1 MKIEEMNFD
10 EIVARLGEIAKSVEG
25 ATGDQIKALNTE
37 TDALISRKQEL
48 EKGMADNIRRNALNA
63 KLKAGTLV
71 SEDLKSADADLQER
85 TAFME
90 YVKTGKMSDLL
101 QRTDTT
107 GVSTDLGVLIPK
119 TVQQE
124 IIKDIDKMHGSLYAK
139 VKHLNIRGGVEYPIG
154 SFSATFSRITESTV
168 SDRQKGGSITGS
180 VVFGYNVGEI
190 RIAQTLLESLLT
202 VPVFESELAKV
213 IAEAFVKA
221 MDNEILNG
229 TGTSGQMEGILGKA
243 GITTVTFHEGEIADW
258 KTIQKKIFGGMSL
271 GFKALPYEFVMSNGT
286 WESQIK
292 TLSDD
297 NNRPVYAEPF
307 NPVDGTFS
315 CSFRGHNVTLV
326 EPTLLPDFDTA
337 AANKTF
343 GMIWVPGDA
352 YAINSNMNFS
362 VVQYVDHEKNQIV
375 KKALVVND
383 GKVLRK
389 DRIILLKKA
398 TKPAGT
404 AQ

>member
-10 EIVARLGEIAKSVEG
+10 EIAARLGEIAKSVEG

-71 SEDLKSADADLQER
+71 PEDLKSANADLQER

-90 YVKTGKMSDLL
+90 YVQTGKMSDLL
-101 QRTDTT
+101 QRTDVT

-124 IIKDIDKMHGSLYAK
+124 IIKNIDEMYGSLYAK

-154 SFSATFSRITESTV
+154 SFSATFSRITESAV

-180 VVFGYNVGEI
+180 VVFGYNIGEI
-190 RIAQTLLESLLT
+190 RIAQTLLESLLA
-202 VPVFESELAKV
+202 VPVFEAELAKV

-221 MDNEILNG
+221 MDSEILNG
-229 TGTSGQMEGILGKA
+229 TGTGGQMEGILGKA
-243 GITTVTFHEGEIADW
+243 GITTITFHEGEIADW

-326 EPTLLPDFDTA
+326 EPTLLPDFDA
-337 AANKTF
+337 AAVNKIF

-389 DRIILLKKA
+389 DRIILLKKVA
-398 TKPAGT
+398 KPAGAT
-404 AQ
+404 V

>member
-71 SEDLKSADADLQER
+71 PEDLKSANADLQER

-90 YVKTGKMSDLL
+90 YVQTGKMSDLL
-101 QRTDTT
+101 QRTDVT

-124 IIKDIDKMHGSLYAK
+124 IIKNIDEMYGSLYAK

-154 SFSATFSRITESTV
+154 SFSATFSRITESAV

-180 VVFGYNVGEI
+180 VVFGYNIGEI
-190 RIAQTLLESLLT
+190 RIAQTLLESLLA
-202 VPVFESELAKV
+202 VPVFEAELAKV

-221 MDNEILNG
+221 MDSEILNG
-229 TGTSGQMEGILGKA
+229 TGTGGQMEGILGKA
-243 GITTVTFHEGEIADW
+243 GITTITFHEGEIADW

-326 EPTLLPDFDTA
+326 EPTLLPDFDA
-337 AANKTF
+337 ATANKIF

-389 DRIILLKKA
+389 DRIILLKKVA
-398 TKPAGT
+398 KPAGT

>member
-190 RIAQTLLESLLT
+190 RIAQTLLESLLA

-229 TGTSGQMEGILGKA
+229 TGSGGQMEGILGKA

-389 DRIILLKKA
+389 DRIILLKKVA
-398 TKPAGT
+398 KPGGA
-404 AQ
+404 A

>member
-1 MKIEEMNFD
+1 M
-10 EIVARLGEIAKSVEG
+10 ARLGEIAKSVEG

-71 SEDLKSADADLQER
+71 PEDLKSANADLQER

-90 YVKTGKMSDLL
+90 YVQTGKMSDLL
-101 QRTDTT
+101 QRADVT

-124 IIKDIDKMHGSLYAK
+124 IIKNIDEMYGSLYAK

-154 SFSATFSRITESTV
+154 SFSATFSRINESTV

-180 VVFGYNVGEI
+180 VVFGYNIGEI
-190 RIAQTLLESLLT
+190 RIAQTLLESLLA
-202 VPVFESELAKV
+202 VPVFEAELAKV

-229 TGTSGQMEGILGKA
+229 TGTGGQMEGILGKA
-243 GITTVTFHEGEIADW
+243 GVTTITFHEGEIADW

-326 EPTLLPDFDTA
+326 EPTLLPDFDA
-337 AANKTF
+337 AAVNKIF

-389 DRIILLKKA
+389 DRIILLKKVA
-398 TKPAGT
+398 KPAGAT
-404 AQ
+404 V

>member
-101 QRTDTT
+101 QRNDTT

-229 TGTSGQMEGILGKA
+229 TGTGGQMEGILGKA

>member
-71 SEDLKSADADLQER
+71 PEDLKSANADLQER

-90 YVKTGKMSDLL
+90 YVQTGKMSDLL
-101 QRTDTT
+101 QRTDVT

-124 IIKDIDKMHGSLYAK
+124 IIKNIDEMYGSLYAK

-154 SFSATFSRITESTV
+154 SFSATFSRITESAV

-180 VVFGYNVGEI
+180 VVFGYNIGEI
-190 RIAQTLLESLLT
+190 RIAQTLLESLLA
-202 VPVFESELAKV
+202 VPVFEAELAKV

-221 MDNEILNG
+221 MDSEILNG
-229 TGTSGQMEGILGKA
+229 TGTGGQMEGILGKA
-243 GITTVTFHEGEIADW
+243 GITTITFHEGEIADW

-337 AANKTF
+337 AVNKIF

-389 DRIILLKKA
+389 DRIILLKKVA
-398 TKPAGT
+398 KPAGAT
-404 AQ
+404 V

>member
-71 SEDLKSADADLQER
+71 PEDLKSANADLQER

-90 YVKTGKMSDLL
+90 YVQTGKMSDLL
-101 QRTDTT
+101 QRTDVT

-124 IIKDIDKMHGSLYAK
+124 IIKNIDEMYGSLYAK

-154 SFSATFSRITESTV
+154 SFSATFSRITESAV

-180 VVFGYNVGEI
+180 VVFGYNIGEI
-190 RIAQTLLESLLT
+190 RIAQTLLESLLA
-202 VPVFESELAKV
+202 VPVFEAELAKV

-221 MDNEILNG
+221 MDSEILNG
-229 TGTSGQMEGILGKA
+229 TGTGGQMEGILGKA
-243 GITTVTFHEGEIADW
+243 GITTITFHEGEIADW

-326 EPTLLPDFDTA
+326 EPTLLPDFDA
-337 AANKTF
+337 AAVNKIF

-389 DRIILLKKA
+389 DRIILLKKVA
-398 TKPAGT
+398 KPAGAT
-404 AQ
+404 V

>member
-190 RIAQTLLESLLT
+190 RIAQTLLESLLA

-229 TGTSGQMEGILGKA
+229 TGTGGQMEGILGKA

-337 AANKTF
+337 TANKTF

-389 DRIILLKKA
+389 DRIILLKKVA
-398 TKPAGT
+398 KPAGT

>member
-71 SEDLKSADADLQER
+71 PEDLKSANADLQER

-90 YVKTGKMSDLL
+90 YVQTGKMSDLL
-101 QRTDTT
+101 QRADVT

-124 IIKDIDKMHGSLYAK
+124 IIKNIDEMYGSLYAK

-154 SFSATFSRITESTV
+154 SFSATFSRITESAV

-180 VVFGYNVGEI
+180 VVFGYNIGEI
-190 RIAQTLLESLLT
+190 RIAQTLLESLLA
-202 VPVFESELAKV
+202 VPVFEAELAKV

-221 MDNEILNG
+221 MDSEILNG
-229 TGTSGQMEGILGKA
+229 TGTGGQMEGILGKA
-243 GITTVTFHEGEIADW
+243 GITTITFHEGEIADW

-326 EPTLLPDFDTA
+326 EPTLLPDFDA
-337 AANKTF
+337 AAVNKIF

-389 DRIILLKKA
+389 DRIILLKKVA
-398 TKPAGT
+398 KPAGAT
-404 AQ
+404 V

>member
-1 MKIEEMNFD
+1 MKVEEMNFD

-71 SEDLKSADADLQER
+71 PEDLKSANADLQER

-90 YVKTGKMSDLL
+90 YVQTGKMSDLL
-101 QRTDTT
+101 QRADVT

-124 IIKDIDKMHGSLYAK
+124 IIKNIDEMYGSLYAK

-154 SFSATFSRITESTV
+154 SFSATFSRITESAV

-180 VVFGYNVGEI
+180 VVFGYNIGEI
-190 RIAQTLLESLLT
+190 RIAQTLLESLLA
-202 VPVFESELAKV
+202 VPVFEAELAKV

-229 TGTSGQMEGILGKA
+229 TGTGGQMEGILGKA
-243 GITTVTFHEGEIADW
+243 GVTTITFHEGEIADW

-326 EPTLLPDFDTA
+326 EPTLLPDFDA
-337 AANKTF
+337 AAVNKIF

-389 DRIILLKKA
+389 DRIILLKKVA
-398 TKPAGT
+398 KPAGAT
-404 AQ
+404 V

>member
-71 SEDLKSADADLQER
+71 PEDLKSANADLQER

-90 YVKTGKMSDLL
+90 YVQTGKMSDLL
-101 QRTDTT
+101 QRTDVT

-124 IIKDIDKMHGSLYAK
+124 IIKNIDEMYGSLYAK

-154 SFSATFSRITESTV
+154 SFSATFSRINESTV

-180 VVFGYNVGEI
+180 VVFGYNIGEI
-190 RIAQTLLESLLT
+190 RIAQTLLESLLA
-202 VPVFESELAKV
+202 VPVFEAELAKV

-229 TGTSGQMEGILGKA
+229 TGTGGQMEGILGKA
-243 GITTVTFHEGEIADW
+243 GVTTITFHEGEIADW

-326 EPTLLPDFDTA
+326 EPTLLPDFDA
-337 AANKTF
+337 AAVNKIF

-389 DRIILLKKA
+389 DRIILLKKVA
-398 TKPAGT
+398 KPAGAT
-404 AQ
+404 V

>member
-71 SEDLKSADADLQER
+71 PEDLKSANADLQER

-90 YVKTGKMSDLL
+90 YVQTGKMSDLL
-101 QRTDTT
+101 QRADVT

-124 IIKDIDKMHGSLYAK
+124 IIKNIDEMHGSLYAK

-154 SFSATFSRITESTV
+154 SFSATFSRITESAV

-180 VVFGYNVGEI
+180 VVFGYNIGEI
-190 RIAQTLLESLLT
+190 RIAQTLLESLLA
-202 VPVFESELAKV
+202 VPVFEAELAKV

-229 TGTSGQMEGILGKA
+229 TGTGGQMEGILGKA
-243 GITTVTFHEGEIADW
+243 GVTTITFHEGEIADW

-326 EPTLLPDFDTA
+326 EPTLLPDFDA
-337 AANKTF
+337 AAVNKIF

-389 DRIILLKKA
+389 DRIILLKKVA
-398 TKPAGT
+398 KPAGAT
-404 AQ
+404 V

>member
-71 SEDLKSADADLQER
+71 PEDLKSANADLQER

-90 YVKTGKMSDLL
+90 YVQTGKMSDLL
-101 QRTDTT
+101 QRTDVT

-124 IIKDIDKMHGSLYAK
+124 IIKNIDEMYGSLYAK

-154 SFSATFSRITESTV
+154 SFSATFSRITESAV

-180 VVFGYNVGEI
+180 VVFGYNIGEI
-190 RIAQTLLESLLT
+190 RIAQTLLESLLA
-202 VPVFESELAKV
+202 VPVFEAELAKV

-221 MDNEILNG
+221 MDSEILNG
-229 TGTSGQMEGILGKA
+229 TGTGGQMEGILGKA
-243 GITTVTFHEGEIADW
+243 GITTITFHEGEIADW

-326 EPTLLPDFDTA
+326 EPTLLPDFDA
-337 AANKTF
+337 AAVNKIF

-389 DRIILLKKA
+389 DRIILLKKVA
-398 TKPAGT
+398 KPAGT

>member
-71 SEDLKSADADLQER
+71 PEDLKSANADLQER

-90 YVKTGKMSDLL
+90 YVQTGKMSDLL
-101 QRTDTT
+101 QRADVT

-124 IIKDIDKMHGSLYAK
+124 IIKNIDEMHGSLYAK

-154 SFSATFSRITESTV
+154 SFSATFSRINESTV

-180 VVFGYNVGEI
+180 VVFGYNIGEI
-190 RIAQTLLESLLT
+190 RIAQTLLESLLA
-202 VPVFESELAKV
+202 VPVFEAELAKV

-221 MDNEILNG
+221 MDSEILNG
-229 TGTSGQMEGILGKA
+229 TGTGGQMEGILGKA
-243 GITTVTFHEGEIADW
+243 GITTITFHEGEIADW

-326 EPTLLPDFDTA
+326 EPTLLPDFDA
-337 AANKTF
+337 AAVNKIF

-389 DRIILLKKA
+389 DRIILLKKVA
-398 TKPAGT
+398 KPAGAT
-404 AQ
+404 V

>member
-1 MKIEEMNFD
+1 MKVEEMNFD

-71 SEDLKSADADLQER
+71 PEDLKSANADLQER

-90 YVKTGKMSDLL
+90 YVQTGKMSDLL
-101 QRTDTT
+101 QRADVT

-124 IIKDIDKMHGSLYAK
+124 IIKNIDEMHGSLYAK

-154 SFSATFSRITESTV
+154 SFSATFSRINESTV

-180 VVFGYNVGEI
+180 VVFGYNIGEI
-190 RIAQTLLESLLT
+190 RIAQTLLESLLA
-202 VPVFESELAKV
+202 VPVFEAELAKV

-221 MDNEILNG
+221 MDSEILNG
-229 TGTSGQMEGILGKA
+229 TGTGGQMEGILGKA
-243 GITTVTFHEGEIADW
+243 GVTTITFHEGEIADW

-326 EPTLLPDFDTA
+326 EPTLLPDFDA
-337 AANKTF
+337 AAVNKIF

-389 DRIILLKKA
+389 DRIILLKKVA
-398 TKPAGT
+398 KPAGAT
-404 AQ
+404 V

>member
-101 QRTDTT
+101 QRNDTT

-337 AANKTF
+337 TANKTF

>member
-229 TGTSGQMEGILGKA
+229 TGTGGQMEGILGKA

-337 AANKTF
+337 TANKTF

>member
-71 SEDLKSADADLQER
+71 PEDLKSANADLQER

-90 YVKTGKMSDLL
+90 YVQTGKMSDLL
-101 QRTDTT
+101 QRADVT

-124 IIKDIDKMHGSLYAK
+124 IIKNIDEMHGSLYAK

-154 SFSATFSRITESTV
+154 SFSATFSRINESTV

-180 VVFGYNVGEI
+180 VVFGYNIGEI
-190 RIAQTLLESLLT
+190 RIAQTLLESLLA
-202 VPVFESELAKV
+202 VPVFEAELAKV

-229 TGTSGQMEGILGKA
+229 TGTGGQMEGILGKA
-243 GITTVTFHEGEIADW
+243 GITTITFHEGEIADW

-326 EPTLLPDFDTA
+326 EPTLLPDFDA
-337 AANKTF
+337 AAVNKIF

-389 DRIILLKKA
+389 DRIILLKKVA
-398 TKPAGT
+398 KPAGAT
-404 AQ
+404 V

>member
-190 RIAQTLLESLLT
+190 RIAQTLLESLLA

-229 TGTSGQMEGILGKA
+229 TGTGGQMEGILGKA

-337 AANKTF
+337 TANKTF

>member
-1 MKIEEMNFD
+1 MKVEEMNFD

-71 SEDLKSADADLQER
+71 PEDLKSANADLQER

-90 YVKTGKMSDLL
+90 YVQTGKMSDLL
-101 QRTDTT
+101 QRTDVT

-124 IIKDIDKMHGSLYAK
+124 IIKNIDEMYGSLYAK

-154 SFSATFSRITESTV
+154 SFSATFSRITESAV

-180 VVFGYNVGEI
+180 VVFGYNIGEI
-190 RIAQTLLESLLT
+190 RIAQTLLESLLA
-202 VPVFESELAKV
+202 VPVFEAELAKV

-221 MDNEILNG
+221 MDSEILNG
-229 TGTSGQMEGILGKA
+229 TGTGGQMEGILGKA
-243 GITTVTFHEGEIADW
+243 GVTTITFHEGEIADW

-326 EPTLLPDFDTA
+326 EPTLLPDFDA
-337 AANKTF
+337 AAVNKIF

-389 DRIILLKKA
+389 DRIILLKKVA
-398 TKPAGT
+398 KPAGAT
-404 AQ
+404 V

>member
-71 SEDLKSADADLQER
+71 PEDLKSANADLQER

-90 YVKTGKMSDLL
+90 YVQTGKMSDLL
-101 QRTDTT
+101 QRTDVT

-124 IIKDIDKMHGSLYAK
+124 IIKNIDEMYGSLYAK

-180 VVFGYNVGEI
+180 VVFGYNIGEI
-190 RIAQTLLESLLT
+190 RIAQTLLESLLA
-202 VPVFESELAKV
+202 VPVFEAELAKV

-221 MDNEILNG
+221 MDSEILNG
-229 TGTSGQMEGILGKA
+229 TGTGGQMEGILGKA
-243 GITTVTFHEGEIADW
+243 GITTITFHEGEIADW

-326 EPTLLPDFDTA
+326 EPTLLPDFDA
-337 AANKTF
+337 AAVNKIF

-389 DRIILLKKA
+389 DRIILLKKVA
-398 TKPAGT
+398 KPAGAT
-404 AQ
+404 V

>member
-71 SEDLKSADADLQER
+71 PEDLKSANADLQER

-90 YVKTGKMSDLL
+90 YVQTGKMSDLL
-101 QRTDTT
+101 QRADVT

-124 IIKDIDKMHGSLYAK
+124 IIKNIDEMYGSLYAK

-154 SFSATFSRITESTV
+154 SFSATFSRINESTV

-180 VVFGYNVGEI
+180 VVFGYNIGEI
-190 RIAQTLLESLLT
+190 RIAQTLLESLLA
-202 VPVFESELAKV
+202 VPVFEAELAKV

-229 TGTSGQMEGILGKA
+229 TGTGGQMEGILGKA
-243 GITTVTFHEGEIADW
+243 GVTTITFHEGEIADW

-326 EPTLLPDFDTA
+326 EPTLLPDFDA
-337 AANKTF
+337 AAVNKIF

-389 DRIILLKKA
+389 DRIILLKKVA
-398 TKPAGT
+398 KPAGAT
-404 AQ
+404 V

>member
-107 GVSTDLGVLIPK
+107 GASTDLGVLIPK

-404 AQ
+404 GQ

>member
-71 SEDLKSADADLQER
+71 PEDLKSANADLQER

-90 YVKTGKMSDLL
+90 YVQTGKMSDLL
-101 QRTDTT
+101 QRTDVT

-124 IIKDIDKMHGSLYAK
+124 IIKNIDEMYGSLYAK

-154 SFSATFSRITESTV
+154 SFSATFSRITESAV

-180 VVFGYNVGEI
+180 VVFGYNIGEI
-190 RIAQTLLESLLT
+190 RIAQTLLESLLA
-202 VPVFESELAKV
+202 VPVFEAELAKV

-221 MDNEILNG
+221 MDSEILNG
-229 TGTSGQMEGILGKA
+229 TGTGGQMEGILGKA
-243 GITTVTFHEGEIADW
+243 GITTITFHEGEIADW

-326 EPTLLPDFDTA
+326 EPTLLPDFDA
-337 AANKTF
+337 ASANKIF

-389 DRIILLKKA
+389 DRIILLKKVA
-398 TKPAGT
+398 KPASAT
-404 AQ
+404 V

>member
-307 NPVDGTFS
+307 NPVDGTLS

-389 DRIILLKKA
+389 DRIILLKKVA
-398 TKPAGT
+398 KPGA
-404 AQ
+404 AA

>member
-337 AANKTF
+337 TANKTF

>member
-71 SEDLKSADADLQER
+71 PEDLKSANADLQER

-90 YVKTGKMSDLL
+90 YVQTGKMSDLL
-101 QRTDTT
+101 QRTDVT

-124 IIKDIDKMHGSLYAK
+124 IIKNIDEMYGSLYAK

-154 SFSATFSRITESTV
+154 SFSATFSRITESAV

-180 VVFGYNVGEI
+180 VVFGYNIGEI
-190 RIAQTLLESLLT
+190 RIAQTLLESLLA
-202 VPVFESELAKV
+202 VPVFEAELAKV

-221 MDNEILNG
+221 MDSEILNG
-229 TGTSGQMEGILGKA
+229 TGTGGQMEGILGKA
-243 GITTVTFHEGEIADW
+243 GVTTITFHEGEIADW

-326 EPTLLPDFDTA
+326 EPTLLPDFDA
-337 AANKTF
+337 AAVNKIF

-389 DRIILLKKA
+389 DRIILLKKVA
-398 TKPAGT
+398 KPAGAT
-404 AQ
+404 V

>member
-107 GVSTDLGVLIPK
+107 GASTDLGVLIPK

-337 AANKTF
+337 TANKTF

-389 DRIILLKKA
+389 DRIILLKKVA
-398 TKPAGT
+398 KPTGT

>member
-1 MKIEEMNFD
+1 MKVEEMNFD

-71 SEDLKSADADLQER
+71 PEDLKSANADLQER

-90 YVKTGKMSDLL
+90 YVQTGKMSDLL
-101 QRTDTT
+101 QRADVT

-124 IIKDIDKMHGSLYAK
+124 IIKNIDEMYGSLYAK

-154 SFSATFSRITESTV
+154 SFSATFSRINESTV

-180 VVFGYNVGEI
+180 VVFGYNIGEI
-190 RIAQTLLESLLT
+190 RIAQTLLESLLA
-202 VPVFESELAKV
+202 VPVFEAELAKV

-221 MDNEILNG
+221 MDSEILNG
-229 TGTSGQMEGILGKA
+229 TGTGGQMEGILGKA
-243 GITTVTFHEGEIADW
+243 GITTITFHEGEIADW

-326 EPTLLPDFDTA
+326 EPTLLPDFDA
-337 AANKTF
+337 AAVNKIF

-389 DRIILLKKA
+389 DRIILLKKVA
-398 TKPAGT
+398 KPAGAT
-404 AQ
+404 V

>member
-71 SEDLKSADADLQER
+71 PEDLKSANADLQER

-90 YVKTGKMSDLL
+90 YVQTGKMSDLL
-101 QRTDTT
+101 QRTDVT

-124 IIKDIDKMHGSLYAK
+124 IIKNIDEMYGSLYAK

-154 SFSATFSRITESTV
+154 SFSATFSRITESAV

-180 VVFGYNVGEI
+180 VVFGYNIGEI
-190 RIAQTLLESLLT
+190 RIAQTLLESLLA
-202 VPVFESELAKV
+202 VPVFEAELAKV

-221 MDNEILNG
+221 MDSEILNG
-229 TGTSGQMEGILGKA
+229 TGTGGQMEGILGKA
-243 GITTVTFHEGEIADW
+243 GITTITFHEGEIADW

-326 EPTLLPDFDTA
+326 EPTLLPDFDA
-337 AANKTF
+337 ATANKIF

-389 DRIILLKKA
+389 DRIILLKKVA
-398 TKPAGT
+398 KPAGAT
-404 AQ
+404 V

>member
-229 TGTSGQMEGILGKA
+229 TGTGGQMEGILGKA
-243 GITTVTFHEGEIADW
+243 GITTVTSHEGEIADW

-337 AANKTF
+337 TANKTF

>member
-71 SEDLKSADADLQER
+71 PEDLKSANADLQER

-90 YVKTGKMSDLL
+90 YVQTGKMSDLL
-101 QRTDTT
+101 QRADAT

-124 IIKDIDKMHGSLYAK
+124 IIKNIDEMYGSLYAK

-168 SDRQKGGSITGS
+168 SNRQKGGSITGS
-180 VVFGYNVGEI
+180 VVFGYNIGEI
-190 RIAQTLLESLLT
+190 RIAQTLLESLLA
-202 VPVFESELAKV
+202 VPVFEAELAKV

-229 TGTSGQMEGILGKA
+229 TGTGGQMEGILGKA
-243 GITTVTFHEGEIADW
+243 GITAITFHEGEIADW
-258 KTIQKKIFGGMSL
+258 KTIQKKIFGDMPL

-307 NPVDGTFS
+307 NPADGTFS

-337 AANKTF
+337 AANKIF

-389 DRIILLKKA
+389 DRIILLKKVA
-398 TKPAGT
+398 KPAGT

>member
-1 MKIEEMNFD
+1 MKVEEMNFD

-71 SEDLKSADADLQER
+71 PEDLKSANADLQER

-90 YVKTGKMSDLL
+90 YVQTGKMSDLL
-101 QRTDTT
+101 QRTDVT

-124 IIKDIDKMHGSLYAK
+124 IIKNIDEMHGSLYAK

-154 SFSATFSRITESTV
+154 SFSATFSRITESAV

-180 VVFGYNVGEI
+180 VVFGYNIGEI
-190 RIAQTLLESLLT
+190 RIAQTLLESLLA
-202 VPVFESELAKV
+202 VPVFEAELAKV

-221 MDNEILNG
+221 MDSEILNG
-229 TGTSGQMEGILGKA
+229 TGTGGQMEGILGKA
-243 GITTVTFHEGEIADW
+243 GVTTITFHEGEIADW

-326 EPTLLPDFDTA
+326 EPTLLPDFDA
-337 AANKTF
+337 AAVNKIF

-389 DRIILLKKA
+389 DRIILLKKVA
-398 TKPAGT
+398 KPAGAT
-404 AQ
+404 V

>member
-71 SEDLKSADADLQER
+71 PEDLKSANADLQER

-90 YVKTGKMSDLL
+90 YVQTGKMSDLL
-101 QRTDTT
+101 QRTDVT

-124 IIKDIDKMHGSLYAK
+124 IIKNIDEMYGSLYAK

-154 SFSATFSRITESTV
+154 SFSATFSRITESAV

-180 VVFGYNVGEI
+180 VVFGYNIGEI
-190 RIAQTLLESLLT
+190 RIAQTLLESLLA
-202 VPVFESELAKV
+202 VPVFEAELAKV

-229 TGTSGQMEGILGKA
+229 TGTGGQMEGILGKA
-243 GITTVTFHEGEIADW
+243 GVTTITFHEGEIADW

-326 EPTLLPDFDTA
+326 EPTLLPDFDA
-337 AANKTF
+337 AAVNKIF

-389 DRIILLKKA
+389 DRIILLKKVA
-398 TKPAGT
+398 KPAGAT
-404 AQ
+404 V

>member
-71 SEDLKSADADLQER
+71 PEDLKSANADLQER

-90 YVKTGKMSDLL
+90 YVQTGKMSDLL
-101 QRTDTT
+101 QRADVT

-124 IIKDIDKMHGSLYAK
+124 IIKNIDEMYGSLYAK

-154 SFSATFSRITESTV
+154 SFSATFSRITESAV

-180 VVFGYNVGEI
+180 VVFGYNIGEI
-190 RIAQTLLESLLT
+190 RIAQTLLESLLA
-202 VPVFESELAKV
+202 VPVFEAELAKV

-229 TGTSGQMEGILGKA
+229 TGTGGQMEGILGKA
-243 GITTVTFHEGEIADW
+243 GVTTITFHEGEIADW

-326 EPTLLPDFDTA
+326 EPTLLPDFDA
-337 AANKTF
+337 AAVNKIF

-389 DRIILLKKA
+389 DRIILLKKVA
-398 TKPAGT
+398 KPAGAT
-404 AQ
+404 V

>member
-107 GVSTDLGVLIPK
+107 GASTDLGVLIPK

>member
-229 TGTSGQMEGILGKA
+229 TGTGGQMEGILGKA

-389 DRIILLKKA
+389 DRIILLKKVA
-398 TKPAGT
+398 KPTGT

>member
-101 QRTDTT
+101 QRNDTT

>member
-337 AANKTF
+337 TANKIF

-389 DRIILLKKA
+389 DRIILLKKVA
-398 TKPAGT
+398 KPGA
-404 AQ
+404 AA

>member
-101 QRTDTT
+101 QRNDTT

-229 TGTSGQMEGILGKA
+229 TGTGGQMEGILSKA

-389 DRIILLKKA
+389 DRIILLKKVA
-398 TKPAGT
+398 KPTGT